1 MASKTKKTE
10 HKRLRI
16 KRTGGK
22 KRKAADRTN
31 GSTKSPKELF
41 KD

>member
-1 MASKTKKTE
+1 MASKTSRTE
-10 HKRLRI
+10 HKRIRV

-31 GSTKSPKELF
+31 GSTKSQKELF